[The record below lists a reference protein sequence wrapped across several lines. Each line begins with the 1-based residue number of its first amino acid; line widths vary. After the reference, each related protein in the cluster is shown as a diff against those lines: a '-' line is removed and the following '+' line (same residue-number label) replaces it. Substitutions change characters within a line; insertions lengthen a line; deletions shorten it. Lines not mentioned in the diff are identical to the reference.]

1 MANKESTFKNMVLA
15 LFIVTVIAASTLGS
29 VHQLTKTPI
38 DQAKLNK
45 KLNAIK
51 EVVPEFSNNPDNEK
65 YKLPTDGD
73 SITVYPAK
81 DTENKLVGVAI
92 ETFTMKGFSGLI
104 KIMVGFTPDGS
115 IYNYQILEHK
125 ETPGL
130 GTKMTDWFKPK
141 VEEGGEGKKSRSKFL
156 DHLFGI
162 KSGGESSGNVVV
174 GKNPANLKLKVSK
187 DGGDVDAITA
197 ATITS
202 RAFCDAIQRAYDAY
216 MKENKTQGG
225 ENE

>member
-15 LFIVTVIAASTLGS
+15 LFIVTIIAASTLGS
-29 VHQLTKTPI
+29 VHELTKAPI

-45 KLNAIK
+45 KLSAIK
-51 EVVPEFSNNPDNEK
+51 EVVPEFSNNPDAER

-81 DTENKLVGVAI
+81 NTENKLVGVAI
-92 ETFTMKGFSGLI
+92 ETFTMNGFSGLI
-104 KIMVGFTPDGS
+104 KIMVGFTPDGT
-115 IYNYQILEHK
+115 IYNYQVLEHK

-130 GTKMTDWFKPK
+130 GTKMMDWFKPK
-141 VEEGGEGKKSRSKFL
+141 VVEESGKKSRNKFL

-162 KSGGESSGNVVV
+162 KSGEESSGNVVV
-174 GKNPANLKLKVSK
+174 GKNPSNLKLKVSK

-216 MKENKTQGG
+216 TKENKTQGG
-225 ENE
+225 KDE